1 MISRWLDSLTAPKS
15 ALLSMLC
22 GLVANGAFAP
32 FGFYPLIFI
41 ALALLFALWQTQT
54 PKACLVT
61 GFLFGLGLY
70 VPGISWLYISVHD
83 SGGAP
88 AAFAAA
94 VVLALAA
101 ILAAV
106 IATAGYLQ
114 AKMPIASTLRLLLV
128 IPAIWTLS
136 EWIRSWLATGFPWL
150 YVGYTQTDTWLLGW
164 AGIVGVLGVSLAVC
178 TLAAI
183 LADLSIRGLRFGIIA
198 AGLLLIA
205 GGYGLSNPSWI
216 ELKNPITVALVQG
229 NVSTQEKWTVPAARE
244 LLRFFL
250 TESAQLSEADLV
262 VWPEIALPYTDQ
274 RLEKLKVWDRL
285 QALPPDFLIGVFEQR
300 DTATDTFHYNSAY
313 GIAETIQKY
322 RKRRLVPFGEY
333 TPFRSAL
340 SWLDGT
346 VDIPASDFHAFDD
359 PQPPLELAG
368 ETIGVTICYEDAFPT
383 DILDMLPQASLLI
396 NLSEDAWFGN
406 RLAPA
411 QRLQMS
417 RMRAVEAGRPV
428 LRVANQGLSAAID
441 HNGQVIAE
449 LKRDAGS
456 VLLATLQTTTGA
468 TAFVRYG
475 NGPIL
480 MLCAAMLAA
489 AHWRRRSRR
498 MTPVQQSDQ
507 HQGRQ
512 SQDR

>member
-1 MISRWLDSLTAPKS
+1 MTRRWPDCLTAPKS
-15 ALLSMLC
+15 LLLSALC
-22 GLVANGAFAP
+22 GLAANGAFAP

-41 ALALLFALWQTQT
+41 ALALLFALWQTQP
-54 PKACLVT
+54 PKACSLT

-70 VPGISWLYISVHD
+70 VPGVSWLYISVHD
-83 SGGAP
+83 FGGAP

-106 IATAGYLQ
+106 IAATGYLQ
-114 AKMPIASTLRLLLV
+114 AKMPISSPLRLLLV
-128 IPAIWTLS
+128 IPPLWTLM
-136 EWIRSWLATGFPWL
+136 EWVRSWLATGFPWL

-164 AGIVGVLGVSLAVC
+164 AGIAGVLGVSLAVC

-183 LADLSIRGLRFGIIA
+183 AADWSIRGFRLGPIIA
-198 AGLLLIA
+198 GLTLVA
-205 GGYGLSNPSWI
+205 GGFGLSEPPWI
-216 ELKNPITVALVQG
+216 QPKNPITVALVQG
-229 NVSTQEKWTVPAARE
+229 NVSTQDKWTVPAARE

-250 TESAQLSEADLV
+250 TASAQLSEADLV

-285 QALPPDFLIGVFEQR
+285 QSLPPDFLIGVFEQH
-300 DTATDTFHYNSAY
+300 DTAADTLHYNSAY
-313 GIAETIQKY
+313 GIAESIQKY

-346 VDIPASDFHAFDD
+346 VDIPASDFHAFDG
-359 PQPPLELAG
+359 PQAPLELAG
-368 ETIGVTICYEDAFPT
+368 ETIGVSICYEDAFPA
-383 DILDMLPQASLLI
+383 DILDMLPQASLLV
-396 NLSEDAWFGN
+396 NLSEDAWFGAT
-406 RLAPA
+406 LAPA

-428 LRVANQGLSAAID
+428 LRAANQGLSAAID
-441 HNGQVIAE
+441 HNGRVIAE
-449 LKRDAGS
+449 LKRDAGN
-456 VLLATLQTTTGA
+456 VLIATLQTTAGA
-468 TAFVRYG
+468 TVFVRYG
-475 NGPIL
+475 NAPIL
-480 MLCAAMLAA
+480 MLCLALLAA
-489 AHWRRRSRR
+489 AFWRQRSRR
-498 MTPVQQSDQ
+498 ATPALQSDQ

-512 SQDR
+512 SQNR